1 MSAQKLDASLVNT
14 WNLDLHANKYTTSH
28 KNKEV
33 SPPNDVSGPG
43 MGPVRLENI
52 CSALEWNM
60 IVWNMVFYDMS

>member
-43 MGPVRLENI
+43 MEPV
-52 CSALEWNM
+52 
-60 IVWNMVFYDMS
+60 